1 MAQPSTRPDWVETGK
16 KDGRYVLGPLLGHG
30 GMGDVVEA
38 WDTLLGRVV
47 ALKILNHLEPAAMVR
62 FMHEAQLQAKLE
74 HPNICRIYDI
84 EAHEGV
90 PRIAMQLVR
99 GPTLEDATNDLEL
112 DEIVALIAQVAETLE
127 DAHRHGLIHRD
138 IKPGNILLDPLPE
151 GGWKPIL
158 CDFGLALHVDASV
171 LTLPNALT
179 GTPAYMAPE
188 QVRGDR
194 RHIGPATDVYA
205 LGGTLYFLLVGRPPC
220 VTTVT
225 KEMLKV
231 KKERRF
237 PMPRALE
244 PSIPPA
250 LEAILLRCLA
260 PAPPERY
267 PTMEALAADLWGF
280 LGRVPRRPPW
290 SWRPLAAAAA
300 LVLAAGLGGLAW
312 QRAAAQKRTA
322 ERIFRAAQEA
332 NNLMTGLRFEQEKP
346 LHDTRSA
353 LARIRTA
360 KETAAAPADDPAL
373 ALVRGTADYCLDDL
387 PAARAELEK
396 AYARGAALPETAYL
410 LGVVCARQSLDLE
423 QEPTQRGQAA
433 PAELRA
439 QAQAWFRKARGL
451 SGDREAFALALQALL
466 ANDLPGALAHCRAAE
481 KANPW
486 LREAAALGSRCLSRL
501 ARTHLAGGDDAA
513 AATAYRE
520 ALRWAEDA
528 ARQAQ
533 SDAGLRHAAL
543 VAALGLAELDR
554 ARGQLAPETLQQLGA
569 RADQGLLINPDGGTA
584 QADWIAVQCLAARDL
599 ADAGR
604 DPKPTLDRALAFF
617 WTRTREPRPPALQA
631 AQRMLN
637 SLATERARVQ
647 AALPRALR
655 VTAENTVLSPSPGGL
670 DWVQGRNKS
679 LSPST

>member
-1 MAQPSTRPDWVETGK
+1 MPQPSLRPDWYEKGR

-38 WDTLLGRVV
+38 WDTILGRVV
-47 ALKILNHLEPAAMVR
+47 ALKILNHAEPAAMVR

-112 DEIVALIAQVAETLE
+112 EEIVALIAQVAETLE

-138 IKPGNILLDPLPE
+138 IKPGNVILEPLPG

-220 VTTVT
+220 VSTVT
-225 KEMLKV
+225 QEMLKV

-237 PMPRALE
+237 PTPRALE
-244 PSIPPA
+244 PSIPEA

-260 PAPPERY
+260 PVPADRY

-280 LGRVPRRPPW
+280 LGRAPRR
-290 SWRPLAAAAA
+290 SARKWRSLAATAAA
-300 LVLAAGLGGLAW
+300 LGLVAGLGGLAW
-312 QRAAAQKRTA
+312 QRAASQERSA
-322 ERIFRAAQEA
+322 ERFNRAAQEA
-332 NNLMTGLRFEQEKP
+332 SNLLAGLRYEQEQP

-353 LARIRTA
+353 LARIRAVRDAT
-360 KETAAAPADDPAL
+360 AAPADDPAW

-387 PAARAELEK
+387 PSARAELEK
-396 AYARGAALPETAYL
+396 AIARGPALPGTAYL
-410 LGVVCARQSLDLE
+410 LGIVCARQWLELE
-423 QEPTQRGQAA
+423 QQPAQRGQAA
-433 PAELRA
+433 
-439 QAQAWFRKARGL
+439 G
-451 SGDREAFALALQALL
+451 
-466 ANDLPGALAHCRAAE
+466 
-481 KANPW
+481 
-486 LREAAALGSRCLSRL
+486 
-501 ARTHLAGGDDAA
+501 
-513 AATAYRE
+513 
-520 ALRWAEDA
+520 RW
-528 ARQAQ
+528 
-533 SDAGLRHAAL
+533 
-543 VAALGLAELDR
+543 
-554 ARGQLAPETLQQLGA
+554 
-569 RADQGLLINPDGGTA
+569 
-584 QADWIAVQCLAARDL
+584 
-599 ADAGR
+599 
-604 DPKPTLDRALAFF
+604 
-617 WTRTREPRPPALQA
+617 
-631 AQRMLN
+631 
-637 SLATERARVQ
+637 
-647 AALPRALR
+647 
-655 VTAENTVLSPSPGGL
+655 PSPVRRGPRGG
-670 DWVQGRNKS
+670 R
-679 LSPST
+679 P

>member
-1 MAQPSTRPDWVETGK
+1 MPQPSLRPDWYEKGK

-38 WDTLLGRVV
+38 WDTILGRLV
-47 ALKILNHLEPAAMVR
+47 ALKILNHAEPAAMVR

-112 DEIVALIAQVAETLE
+112 EEIVALIAQVAETLE

-138 IKPGNILLDPLPE
+138 IKPGNVILEPLPG
-151 GGWKPIL
+151 GGWKPII

-220 VTTVT
+220 VSTVT
-225 KEMLKV
+225 QEMLKV
-231 KKERRF
+231 KRERRF
-237 PMPRALE
+237 PTPRALE
-244 PSIPPA
+244 PSIPEA

-260 PAPPERY
+260 PAPAERY

-280 LGRVPRRPPW
+280 LGRAPRRAARK
-290 SWRPLAAAAA
+290 WRGLAATAAA
-300 LVLAAGLGGLAW
+300 LGLVAGLGGLAW
-312 QRAAAQKRTA
+312 HRVAAQERSA
-322 ERIFRAAQEA
+322 ERFNRAAQEA
-332 NNLMTGLRFEQEKP
+332 SNLMAGLRYEQEQP

-353 LARIRTA
+353 LARIRAARDTA
-360 KETAAAPADDPAL
+360 TAPADDPAW
-373 ALVRGTADYCLDDL
+373 ALVRGTADYCLDNL

-396 AYARGAALPETAYL
+396 AFSRGPALPETAYL
-410 LGVVCARQSLDLE
+410 LGIVCARQWLDLE
-423 QEPTQRGQAA
+423 HEPAQRGQAA
-433 PAELRA
+433 GADLRA
-439 QAQAWFRKARGL
+439 QAQAWFQKAKGL
-451 SGDREAFALALQALL
+451 SRDREEFAQALL
-466 ANDLPGALAHCRAAE
+466 ALMGRDLPGALAHCRAAE
-481 KANPW
+481 QANPW
-486 LREAAALGSRCLSRL
+486 LREAGALGSHCLARL
-501 ARTHLAGGDDAA
+501 ARTYLAGGDDASA
-513 AATAYRE
+513 GSAYRE
-520 ALRWAEDA
+520 ALRWAEDG

-543 VAALGLAELDR
+543 VAAMGLAELDR
-554 ARGQLAPETLQQLGA
+554 ARDQLTRETVQALVA
-569 RADQGLLINPDGGTA
+569 RAEQNLLINPDGGTA
-584 QADWIAVQCLAARDL
+584 QADWISVQCLVARHQ
-599 ADAGR
+599 ADAGL
-604 DPKPTLDRALAFF
+604 DPKPTLDRALAFY
-617 WTRTREPRPPALQA
+617 WTRTQDPRPPALHA

-637 SLATERARVQ
+637 GLTTERDRPRTRPT
-647 AALPRALR
+647 LPRTIKASGH
-655 VTAENTVLSPSPGGL
+655 VPDGLSDMIRSHTKPRDVPAA
-670 DWVQGRNKS
+670 
-679 LSPST
+679 